1 MDFLYHKGRC
11 MSRLRGEA
19 MKKNYYQLNILIFAM
34 IFFIQSSHRIY
45 AQESLSADTPFIE
58 VNGKIVKFGSA
69 IIAFSKIRQSKAS
82 IDEKTIFSQVVQ
94 QLINEELLS
103 QNIDKENQLT
113 LLALEHEKRSAK
125 AAQMVSKIL
134 KNFPNDELLNS
145 AYENLSEQYKN
156 ALEYNASHILVKEEG
171 QAITILKDL
180 KKGKA
185 FDEMAKEHS
194 IGPTGKNGGKLDWV
208 ELNRMV
214 PEFSTA
220 LMVLSEGDISQP
232 VKTKFGWHLI
242 KLNKTREKKIP
253 AFKDIRSQLAQNL
266 RQKKVNDYLSSLT
279 ENSKIEFLVKDI
291 NPNEIAN
298 VKLLEE
304 LDD

>member
-1 MDFLYHKGRC
+1 
-11 MSRLRGEA
+11 
-19 MKKNYYQLNILIFAM
+19 MKKNYYQLMTLILVM
-34 IFFIQSSHRIY
+34 IFFIQSSQRIY
-45 AQESLSADTPFIE
+45 SQESLSAETPFIE

-69 IIAFSKIRQSKAS
+69 IIAFSKLRQSNS
-82 IDEKTIFSQVVQ
+82 NFDQKTVFSQIVQ
-94 QLINEELLS
+94 QLVNEELLS

-145 AYENLSEQYKN
+145 AYKNLTEQYKN
-156 ALEYNASHILVKEEG
+156 ALEYNASHILVKEEE
-171 QAITILKDL
+171 QAKTILADL
-180 KKGKA
+180 KGGKV
-185 FDEMAKEHS
+185 FEEMAKEYS
-194 IGPTGKNGGKLDWV
+194 IGPTGKSGGNLDWFD
-208 ELNRMV
+208 LNRMV

-242 KLNKTREKKIP
+242 KLNETREKKIP
-253 AFKDIRSQLAQNL
+253 ELKDVKTELVQNL
-266 RQKKVNDYLSSLT
+266 RQKKINDYLNSLT
-279 ENSKIEFLVKDI
+279 KNSEITFLGKDI

-298 VKLLEE
+298 VKLLEK

>member
-1 MDFLYHKGRC
+1 
-11 MSRLRGEA
+11 
-19 MKKNYYQLNILIFAM
+19 MKKNYFQLIKLILVM
-34 IFFIQSSHRIY
+34 IFFIQSSQRVY
-45 AQESLSADTPFIE
+45 SQESLSAETPFIE

-69 IIAFSKIRQSKAS
+69 IIAFSKIRQSNRNF
-82 IDEKTIFSQVVQ
+82 DQETVFSQIVQ
-94 QLINEELLS
+94 QLVNEELLS
-103 QNIDKENQLT
+103 QNIDKENKLT
-113 LLALEHEKRSAK
+113 LLALEHEERSAK

-145 AYENLSEQYKN
+145 AYKNLTEQYKN
-156 ALEYNASHILVKEEG
+156 ALEYNASHILVEEEG
-171 QAITILKDL
+171 QAKTILADL
-180 KKGKA
+180 KQGKV
-185 FDEMAKEHS
+185 FEEMAKEHS
-194 IGPTGKNGGKLDWV
+194 IGPTGKNGGKLNWFD
-208 ELNRMV
+208 LNSMV

-232 VKTKFGWHLI
+232 VKTEFGWHLI

-253 AFKDIRSQLAQNL
+253 DLEEVKPQIVQSL
-266 RQKKVNDYLSSLT
+266 RQKKINDYLKSLT
-279 ENSKIEFLVKDI
+279 TNSKIEFLGKDI